1 MDLTEW
7 SIAECSVAL
16 ISAHIPSLQYLFTR
30 FVKQLQQ
37 SSTKSVMHGGQLSS
51 DGTRLVT
58 KRGITRHDGGFQRL
72 EGSRIALGFNQTPHQ
87 YRVSASRKNH
97 AVSADDLE
105 LDDSNTRVPQ
115 IHVSKRIDVVSSQSG
130 GDGSFGVEHV

>member
-16 ISAHIPSLQYLFTR
+16 ISAHIPSLQFLFTR
-30 FVKQLQQ
+30 FVKELQQ
-37 SSTKSVMHGGQLSS
+37 SNTKAVVDGGQVSS
-51 DGTRLVT
+51 DGTRLIT

-72 EGSRIALGFNQTPHQ
+72 EGSRTALGLNQTPHQ
-87 YRVSASRKNH
+87 YRVSASTKNH
-97 AVSADDLE
+97 AVAADDLE
-105 LDDSNTRVPQ
+105 LDYTNTGAPQ
-115 IHVSKRIDVVSSQSG
+115 IHVSKRIDVVSSQSR